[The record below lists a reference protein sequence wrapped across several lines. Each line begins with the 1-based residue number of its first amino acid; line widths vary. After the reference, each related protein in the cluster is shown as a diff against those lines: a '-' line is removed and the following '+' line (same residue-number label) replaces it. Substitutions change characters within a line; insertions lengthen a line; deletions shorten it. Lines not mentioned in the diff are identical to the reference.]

1 MKQGEKTLDT
11 RHGATCVSS
20 AVAFSCLHLLLW
32 VRHPPKSP
40 EQLWSPIYLVN
51 GSSSQ
56 HRYAQD
62 DEVGTANLFFLD
74 TFCCIRKTATL
85 EAPRT

>member
-1 MKQGEKTLDT
+1 MCEFGGGFLMLAPAPV
-11 RHGATCVSS
+11 GSASS
-20 AVAFSCLHLLLW
+20 
-32 VRHPPKSP
+32 KEP